1 MRLQDYARSLGP
13 SLAPR
18 SPTPVVRPQ
27 PQTSHAPHEPRV
39 PHQSQPPQPP
49 QTPPTPGRLGV
60 ATAVVA
66 LGGLL
71 FGFDTGVISGALLF
85 LKEDFALTS
94 FQEGTVIS
102 ALLFGAAVG
111 ALGSAGPADRFG
123 RKRVLVAVA
132 ATFTLGLA
140 AAVTARDFAS
150 MVAARTILGVA
161 VGSASTVVPLY
172 LAEIAPP
179 RLRGR
184 LVTANQVLLTVGIL
198 VSYLVNL
205 VFAGSADW
213 RAMFAV
219 GLVPSAAMLLG
230 TLFIPESPEWLRRR
244 TDGDEGEPSGPRPRR
259 TAGTT
264 APAHPAV
271 RRALLIGLTLAAV
284 QQFGG
289 INSIIYYA
297 PSIMARAG
305 LPATHSI
312 QYAVFIGVV
321 NVVMTVAAVPL
332 IDRAGR
338 RPLLLFSL
346 AGMAVSLVTLGAAM
360 SAPPGPVTNVIALI
374 CMITYVGSFAIGLGP
389 VFWIL
394 AAELFPPEARARG
407 GALCAL
413 VNWAANFVVGQLFL
427 PVADAVGVSWVFWCF
442 AAVAVGGLV
451 FVVRQVPETKNRSLA
466 DIQGELIL
474 R

>member
-1 MRLQDYARSLGP
+1 MSLQDYSRRLGP

-18 SPTPVVRPQ
+18 SPTPVTRTPSHPPHQRQGPQ
-27 PQTSHAPHEPRV
+27 PQA
-39 PHQSQPPQPP
+39 PQPE
-49 QTPPTPGRLGV
+49 PPRRLGA

-102 ALLFGAAVG
+102 ALLLGAAAG
-111 ALGSAGPADRFG
+111 ALGSGRPTDRFG
-123 RKRVLVAVA
+123 RKRVLIAVA

-140 AAVTARDFAS
+140 AAVMARDFAT
-150 MVAARTILGVA
+150 MVAARTILGLA

-205 VFAGSADW
+205 AFAGSADW

-219 GLVPSAAMLLG
+219 GLIPSVAMLVG

-244 TDGDEGEPSGPRPRR
+244 AGETSGARPRR
-259 TAGTT
+259 TAGTI
-264 APAHPAV
+264 ASAHPAV
-271 RRALLIGLTLAAV
+271 RRALLIGVTLAAV

-312 QYAVFIGVV
+312 QYAVFIGAV
-321 NVVMTVAAVPL
+321 NVAMTVAAIPL

-360 SAPPGPVTNVIALI
+360 SVPPGPVTNMIALI
-374 CMITYVGSFAIGLGP
+374 CMITYVGGFAIGLGP

-394 AAELFPPEARARG
+394 AAELFPPDARARG

-427 PVADAVGVSWVFWCF
+427 PVADAVGVSWVFWFF
-442 AAVAVGGLV
+442 AVVATGALV

-466 DIQGELIL
+466 DIQGDLIL

>member
-1 MRLQDYARSLGP
+1 MKLQDYARAIGP

-18 SPTPVVRPQ
+18 SPTPAVRP
-27 PQTSHAPHEPRV
+27 PSQTSHPPRRPEAPR
-39 PHQSQPPQPP
+39 PP
-49 QTPPTPGRLGV
+49 RLGA

-102 ALLFGAAVG
+102 ALLLGAAVG
-111 ALGSAGPADRFG
+111 ALLSGRPADRFG
-123 RKRVLVAVA
+123 RKRVLIAVA

-150 MVAARTILGVA
+150 MVAARTILGLA

-205 VFAGSADW
+205 AFAGSADW

-219 GLVPSAAMLLG
+219 GLIPSVAMLLG
-230 TLFIPESPEWLRRR
+230 TLFIPESPEWLRRPPAAVPG
-244 TDGDEGEPSGPRPRR
+244 TA
-259 TAGTT
+259 TAAAGTK

-289 INSIIYYA
+289 INSVIYYA

-338 RPLLLFSL
+338 RPLLLWSL

-360 SAPPGPVTNVIALI
+360 GVPPGPVAHVIALI

-394 AAELFPPEARARG
+394 AAELFPPGARARG

-413 VNWAANFVVGQLFL
+413 VNWAANLVVGQLFL
-427 PVADAVGVSWVFWCF
+427 PVADAVGVSWVFWAF
-442 AAVAVGGLV
+442 AAVSAGGLV
-451 FVVRQVPETKNRSLA
+451 FVLRQVPETKNRSFA
-466 DIQGELIL
+466 EVQGALTA

>member
-18 SPTPVVRPQ
+18 SPMPVVRPQ
-27 PQTSHAPHEPRV
+27 PQASYAPHEPQA
-39 PHQSQPPQPP
+39 PHRPQPP
-49 QTPPTPGRLGV
+49 QAPPPQAPSPGRLGA

-111 ALGSAGPADRFG
+111 ALGSARPADRFG

-150 MVAARTILGVA
+150 MVAARTILGLA

-205 VFAGSADW
+205 AFAGSADW

-219 GLVPSAAMLLG
+219 GLIPSAVMLLG

-244 TDGDEGEPSGPRPRR
+244 TERRSGSRPRR
-259 TAGTT
+259 TAGAK

-346 AGMAVSLVTLGAAM
+346 AGMAVSLVTLGAVM
-360 SAPPGPVTNVIALI
+360 SVPPGPVTNVIALI

-413 VNWAANFVVGQLFL
+413 VNWAANFLVGQLFL

-442 AAVAVGGLV
+442 AAVAAGGLV

-466 DIQGELIL
+466 DIQAELTP

>member
-1 MRLQDYARSLGP
+1 M
-13 SLAPR
+13 
-18 SPTPVVRPQ
+18 
-27 PQTSHAPHEPRV
+27 
-39 PHQSQPPQPP
+39 PPAA
-49 QTPPTPGRLGV
+49 PPTPGRLGA

-102 ALLFGAAVG
+102 ALLFGAALG
-111 ALGSAGPADRFG
+111 ALGSARPADRFG

-150 MVAARTILGVA
+150 MVAARTILGLA

-205 VFAGSADW
+205 AFAGSADW

-219 GLVPSAAMLLG
+219 GLIPSAVMLLG
-230 TLFIPESPEWLRRR
+230 TFFIPESPEWLRRR
-244 TDGDEGEPSGPRPRR
+244 PDAR
-259 TAGTT
+259 TQSRTKAAAK

-305 LPATHSI
+305 LPASDSI

-360 SAPPGPVTNVIALI
+360 SVPAGPVTNVIALI

-427 PVADAVGVSWVFWCF
+427 PVADAVGVSWVFWTF
-442 AAVAVGGLV
+442 AAVAAGGLV
-451 FVVRQVPETKNRSLA
+451 FVGRQVPETKNRSLA
-466 DIQGELIL
+466 DIQGDLVL